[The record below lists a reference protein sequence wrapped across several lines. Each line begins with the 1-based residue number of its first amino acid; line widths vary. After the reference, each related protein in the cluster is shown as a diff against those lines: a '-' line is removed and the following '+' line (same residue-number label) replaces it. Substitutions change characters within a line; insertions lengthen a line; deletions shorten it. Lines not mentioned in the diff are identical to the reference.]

1 MVEICNSST
10 IGLMVAEI
18 CNSGTIGLMVAE
30 ICNSGTTRLTVVEI
44 CNSGTIGPT
53 VAELCNSGT
62 TGLTMVEICN
72 SGTSRMSSLGSSS
85 VRVVPS
91 ASSEGTRSE
100 VPEASVSGSSSS
112 GIPSSVDVKSLS
124 DLEVMKSCHDVDSVI
139 KDESLGSIRE
149 CYSIPKEYDLHAS
162 LPKQRPYNP
171 ESSEISISN
180 SPPEVEK
187 VRVETTPKRPAGSLA
202 PEQAAT
208 ARLGKQIK
216 IAVKK
221 HKSRHDEGSSRA
233 ISRGEEPMASIE
245 GDSSPTYHRPK
256 IMKDLCETRVRK
268 DDEGYYILQ
277 MANWA
282 PKDLTA
288 MMQARWLNLSYMS
301 KVWDDSQAASEFG
314 RGGFALDPNKGSL
327 HLALQDL
334 YGKSN
339 QTNHVG
345 KLSLRGHHY
354 HITLLD
360 RVHDVGHLVTIMG
373 NRASLLEVEIDKLK
387 TEGDPEQLAA
397 AQQQVAE
404 LQADNAKMRLELE
417 ELARRS
423 D

>member
-1 MVEICNSST
+1 M
-10 IGLMVAEI
+10 
-18 CNSGTIGLMVAE
+18 
-30 ICNSGTTRLTVVEI
+30 
-44 CNSGTIGPT
+44 
-53 VAELCNSGT
+53 
-62 TGLTMVEICN
+62 
-72 SGTSRMSSLGSSS
+72 
-85 VRVVPS
+85 VVPS

-112 GIPSSVDVKSLS
+112 GIPSPVDVKSLS
-124 DLEVMKSCHDVDSVI
+124 DLE
-139 KDESLGSIRE
+139 
-149 CYSIPKEYDLHAS
+149 
-162 LPKQRPYNP
+162 
-171 ESSEISISN
+171 N

-208 ARLGKQIK
+208 ARLGKRIK

-221 HKSRHDEGSSRA
+221 HKSSHGEGSSRA
-233 ISRGEEPMASIE
+233 IARGEEPMASIE

-256 IMKDLCETRVRK
+256 TMKDLCETRVRK

-354 HITLLD
+354 QITLLD

-373 NRASLLEVEIDKLK
+373 NRASLLEVDK
-387 TEGDPEQLAA
+387 ERNG
-397 AQQQVAE
+397 
-404 LQADNAKMRLELE
+404 LQADLADSQCQIKEKEADHHKADDDMLKMMKENETLKAELLSKSVADYKQSVGFGGATAACGSRSRQDYLLDSPVRE
-417 ELARRS
+417 KIRKRWFGDIYTCNRGCLAQSLSLLQYLTAPRIDFPGVPGSSNGATSVQPRRKPS
-423 D
+423 AVQQADRRAESSGCPCRDRVGI